1 MDRLVDDRFVILGG
15 PVGDLSGSAGGDG
28 ALQLVEAADESEVR
42 ARLSQDPWAAMGV
55 LQVSIVQPWALWLDG
70 TRGLLTR

>member
-1 MDRLVDDRFVILGG
+1 VRARHDSLLGG
-15 PVGDLSGSAGGDG
+15 PVGGGEG
-28 ALQLVEAADESEVR
+28 ALQLVEAADESEIR

-55 LQVSIVQPWALWLDG
+55 LQVSTVQPWALWLDG